1 MIVVK
6 LLYAIAPYEIYFSK
20 GKKLMNNLIKVE
32 LKKCFNRKEFKII
45 FIVIIGAIL
54 LDFFLLCKE
63 YYGEHLSYV
72 MPAYNGTIITNIVKS
87 PLEPIISI
95 LLPLTVS
102 IIYSDSYLSEE
113 NMGIGNLIDTRVGR
127 KTNIKSKVIAIII
140 ISFFVVFIPLIINMI
155 LSLIAFPFNGYNTFG
170 LPDYKRLSYV
180 SDEIALGYMQ
190 IYYPYINLCIF
201 IFIRSL
207 YSVAFALLSFGISF
221 YSKRNKYI
229 SILSAF
235 IINMVF
241 VMIFEIISRF
251 FSLSKF
257 SEIIGTSYL
266 SVNPRGSFIF
276 IIIIL
281 ALYFCIDFILINGAI
296 DKIELD

>member
-1 MIVVK
+1 M
-6 LLYAIAPYEIYFSK
+6 
-20 GKKLMNNLIKVE
+20 
-32 LKKCFNRKEFKII
+32 
-45 FIVIIGAIL
+45 
-54 LDFFLLCKE
+54 
-63 YYGEHLSYV
+63 
-72 MPAYNGTIITNIVKS
+72 
-87 PLEPIISI
+87 
-95 LLPLTVS
+95 PLTVS